1 MFESGETFFK
11 PSGRTVLFYYNKD
24 QVLPFHDC
32 KGIFIGGLTFCEH
45 VFLFTIFP
53 GLFLNCESRL
63 IKGNVLSTQNNYIE
77 MSVTLSDEEELY
89 LSTNSRIFSCIKFQV
104 L

>member
-1 MFESGETFFK
+1 MK
-11 PSGRTVLFYYNKD
+11 PGPRSVNRLAALFYFIIIKTKS
-24 QVLPFHDC
+24 LPSHDC
-32 KGIFIGGLTFCEH
+32 KGILIGGLTFCEH

-63 IKGNVLSTQNNYIE
+63 IKGNVLSTQNDYIE
-77 MSVTLSDEEELY
+77 MSVTLYDEEELY
-89 LSTNSRIFSCIKFQV
+89 LSTNSIILPTLNFV

>member
-1 MFESGETFFK
+1 VRPDGLKNVAPLSMLITNHNLCVKFESKCDESNALAIGKTQWCNLEVMVVESGETFFK
-11 PSGRTVLFYYNKD
+11 PSDRTVLFYYNKD

-53 GLFLNCESRL
+53 GLF
-63 IKGNVLSTQNNYIE
+63 
-77 MSVTLSDEEELY
+77 
-89 LSTNSRIFSCIKFQV
+89 
-104 L
+104 